1 MFALSSSQQFY
12 YYIGVTDMRKS
23 FNGLSGLVH
32 DHKSQTK
39 SEEVVYIFVNRR
51 RDKIKILQWKSNGF
65 LLYYKRLEEGTFKFP
80 KYDIESSLVKLNYT
94 EMVMLIDGI
103 SIINLK
109 KHKRFDKKNMEKA

>member
-1 MFALSSSQQFY
+1 MFALSSSQKFY

-32 DHKSQTK
+32 FHKSQIE
-39 SEEVVYIFVNRR
+39 SEELVYLFVNRR

-65 LLYYKRLEEGTFKFP
+65 LLYYKRLEEGTFKFQ
-80 KYDIESSLVKLNYT
+80 KYDIEASLVNLNYT

-103 SIINLK
+103 SIINLR
-109 KHKRFDKKNMEKA
+109 KHKRFGLKKQ

>member
-1 MFALSSSQQFY
+1 
-12 YYIGVTDMRKS
+12 MRKS
-23 FNGLSGLVH
+23 FNGLSGLVQY
-32 DHKSQTK
+32 HKSQK
-39 SEEVVYIFVNRR
+39 DSEEMVYLFVNRR

-80 KYDIESSLVKLNYT
+80 KYDIESSLVKLDYA

-109 KHKRFDKKNMEKA
+109 KHKRFN